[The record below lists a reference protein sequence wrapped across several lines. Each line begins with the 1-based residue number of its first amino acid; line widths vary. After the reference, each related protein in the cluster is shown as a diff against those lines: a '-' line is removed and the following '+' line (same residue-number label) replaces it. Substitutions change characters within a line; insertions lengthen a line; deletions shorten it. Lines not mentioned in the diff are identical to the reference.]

1 MSDVGHEVQV
11 AKAIDIHGFL
21 AYKSRILMEKNTEP
35 CRKVH

>member
-21 AYKSRILMEKNTEP
+21 AYKSRIKQD
-35 CRKVH
+35 KAG